1 MINVVPLIFK
11 ILIRL
16 LLQEL
21 PQGKWF
27 CCPGCNRIHSAL
39 EKLVVL
45 GGEKL
50 PESVLGAVRKKIE
63 DKGSGSMNSLEI
75 RWRVLNW
82 KMSSSD
88 ETRSLLSKAV
98 SIFHV
103 SDYQ

>member
-1 MINVVPLIFK
+1 MFK

-16 LLQEL
+16 FLQEL

-27 CCPGCNRIHSAL
+27 CCPECNRIHSAL
-39 EKLVVL
+39 EKLVAL

-50 PESVLGAVRKKIE
+50 PESILVSVQKKIE
-63 DKGSGSMNSLEI
+63 DKGSASITNLKI

-82 KMSSSD
+82 KMSPSD

-103 SDYQ
+103 SDFH

>member
-1 MINVVPLIFK
+1 M
-11 ILIRL
+11 
-16 LLQEL
+16 
-21 PQGKWF
+21 
-27 CCPGCNRIHSAL
+27 
-39 EKLVVL
+39 VL

-50 PESVLGAVRKKIE
+50 PESVLVSVRKKID
-63 DKGSGSMNSLEI
+63 DKGPGSINNLEI

-103 SDYQ
+103 SD

>member
-1 MINVVPLIFK
+1 M
-11 ILIRL
+11 
-16 LLQEL
+16 
-21 PQGKWF
+21 
-27 CCPGCNRIHSAL
+27 IHSAL
-39 EKLVVL
+39 GKLVFL

-50 PESVLGAVRKKIE
+50 PESILVSVRKKID
-63 DKGSGSMNSLEI
+63 DKGPGSINNLEI

-103 SDYQ
+103 SDHSDQIISFRVHCAFLLPLANYSKFCKSSIVLTP